1 MDTKITAVIIDT
13 SVYYKNQCDF
23 VSLNKSIIPLFLKLI
38 QRNNITLLTHPI
50 LEHEIRKHIMDSS
63 ILTSVQ
69 ELLNRAKK
77 CKNQLELIGVSS
89 EELVRKVQALKL
101 DNQLKEAFSEYYK
114 EAIALPYVSA
124 DVVFEDY
131 FKNLPPFSP
140 TGKKKSE
147 FPDAFIIKGL
157 VEYCN
162 NTPDMHVLAIADDS
176 DWKQALDKKQQI
188 KQVDTLEE
196 AMIELWSQ
204 LDDKSE
210 LFEVLINRIKD
221 EIKVGI
227 SSAAEY
233 EAYSIETILDAEDVE
248 ISNISVVD
256 FDENIVPLEVNDDSV
271 LLQIQAI
278 LSVDGMSD
286 YLDENRSMWD
296 KEDQCY
302 YFMAYTHLEFK
313 KAEAIAECEIR
324 IKFPKD
330 GSFSPVELE
339 SVKITNKYDISIS
352 LEHADTSEEDITDY
366 GEDDYLA
373 EQADAAEEYY
383 KH

>member
-13 SVYYKNQCDF
+13 SAYYKNQCDF
-23 VSLNKSIIPLFLKLI
+23 IGLNKSIIPLFLNLI
-38 QRNNITLLTHPI
+38 KRNSIALLTHPI
-50 LEHEIRKHIMDSS
+50 LEYEIRKHIMDSS

-77 CKNQLELIGVSS
+77 CKTQLDLIGVSS
-89 EELVRKVQALKL
+89 EDLVSKILDLKL
-101 DNQLKEAFSEYYK
+101 DNKLKEAFSAYYK
-114 EAIALPYVSA
+114 EAINLPYVSA

-131 FKNLPPFSP
+131 FRNLPPFSA

-157 VEYCN
+157 VEYCE
-162 NTPDMHVLAIADDS
+162 NTPDAHVLAITDDS
-176 DWKQALDKKQQI
+176 DWKQSLNKFKQN
-188 KQVDTLEE
+188 KQVNTLEE

-210 LFEVLINRIKD
+210 IFELLIDRIKD
-221 EIKVGI
+221 EIKDSI
-227 SSAAEY
+227 SAAAEY
-233 EAYSIETILDAEDVE
+233 EAYSIDSVLDAEDVE
-248 ISNISVVD
+248 VSNISVVD
-256 FDENIVPLEVNDDSV
+256 FDEEIVPLEVNDDSA

-296 KEDQCY
+296 KEDKCY

-313 KAEAIAECEIR
+313 NAVAIVDCEIR
-324 IKFPKD
+324 IKFPND

-339 SVKITNKYDISIS
+339 NVKITNKYDISIS
-352 LEHADTSEEDITDY
+352 LEDADTSEEDITDY

-373 EQADAAEEYY
+373 DQADAIEEYY